1 MKKVSLLI
9 AMIAFA
15 VSFSFQSCKKANE
28 ETTTERNSLIQ
39 EGAGGRQ
46 MDPTRV
52 LASLANQY
60 GELFN
65 FNSIEGPY
73 NPSNT
78 TSIRIYVVPASNVF
92 DYFYLTIVLDGTANI
107 LGIYVT
113 DLSYA
118 FPSDI
123 VNGNNDHDY
132 NYYFYNIWDAEI
144 NDRFFYGTVNIGK
157 NSQIVSTLS
166 VNGIDTPVNPANYHF
181 FYNLSVG
188 VNNLENVN
196 MLNNTQISAMRMAL
210 QMAATFYLNFY
221 Q

>member
-39 EGAGGRQ
+39 KGDGERQ
-46 MDPTRV
+46 IDPSQV
-52 LASLANQY
+52 IASIASQY
-60 GELFN
+60 GQVFDFN
-65 FNSIEGPY
+65 AMTGPHS
-73 NPSNT
+73 PSNAT
-78 TSIRIYVVPASNVF
+78 DVSIYVVPSQF
-92 DYFYLTIVLDGTANI
+92 SLDYFYLTFVLDGAANI

-118 FPSDI
+118 FS
-123 VNGNNDHDY
+123 HDNITY
-132 NYYFYNIWDAEI
+132 DNYSSYFYNIWDTDMNI
-144 NDRFFYGTVNIGK
+144 RMFYGYVNIGK
-157 NSQIVSTLS
+157 NNQIASNLS
-166 VNGIDTPVNPANYHF
+166 ITGTFEPVNSANYHF

-188 VNNLENVN
+188 LYDLESINS
-196 MLNNTQISAMRMAL
+196 MLTAHISAPQMAL
-210 QMAATFYLNFY
+210 QMAATFYMNLY